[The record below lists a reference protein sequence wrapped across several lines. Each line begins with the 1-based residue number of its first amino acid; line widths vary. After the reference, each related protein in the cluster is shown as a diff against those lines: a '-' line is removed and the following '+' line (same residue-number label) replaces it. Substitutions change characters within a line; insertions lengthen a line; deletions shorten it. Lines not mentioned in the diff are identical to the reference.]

1 MPEEKIKLVNECKE
15 KEKATDADVQELIGH
30 GLPTTQTGKCLSACV
45 MENLGG
51 VSTRFKSIVLILI
64 EQMIETSIFRRLK
77 MERSM
82 LPQ

>member
-51 VSTRFKSIVLILI
+51 VSTRF
-64 EQMIETSIFRRLK
+64 
-77 MERSM
+77 
-82 LPQ
+82 